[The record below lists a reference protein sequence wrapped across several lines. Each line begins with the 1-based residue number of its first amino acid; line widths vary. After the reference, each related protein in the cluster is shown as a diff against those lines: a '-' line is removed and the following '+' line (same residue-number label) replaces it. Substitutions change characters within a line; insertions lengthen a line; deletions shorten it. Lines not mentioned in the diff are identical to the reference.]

1 MDNTIEN
8 SILMTTFSISDYD
21 ILDTGYNFS
30 FNFNMPDNDFIYKL
44 KRIEY
49 FLDEL
54 KKKKIIN

>member
-21 ILDTGYNFS
+21 ILDTRYNFS

-49 FLDEL
+49 FLDKL
-54 KKKKIIN
+54 KKK